1 MKNIL
6 KLENEIKNN
15 HLNDLVFSELQYFNN
30 IGFKGFVVEEL
41 IINQIEVG
49 KLFNKQIPEK
59 NIVIVEK
66 LINISNEILNEK
78 IDNSK
83 PILIKQ
89 ENQHG
94 ESLDL
99 ILIINQTALCIQI
112 GINKEKQDID
122 KVLNINIDNMKN
134 ELSKFLGIT
143 LNSCEIV
150 FFFEKEKQED

>member
-1 MKNIL
+1 M
-6 KLENEIKNN
+6 
-15 HLNDLVFSELQYFNN
+15 
-30 IGFKGFVVEEL
+30 
-41 IINQIEVG
+41 
-49 KLFNKQIPEK
+49 FNKQIPEK